1 VYLKRLLIL
10 IGVSLLIPTV
20 LAGAD
25 MPTGIEVG
33 NPPSSTCIAP
43 TDGLKINSTQIFC
56 TGTYYLDH
64 GVKVQDAENILL
76 NCNGSTL
83 IGTGDNEV
91 SFIGISLSNSNGV
104 TIKDCKLQNYRVGIA
119 LFSSKHNQLLNN
131 RFSYNQEAI
140 WFAWGHNDNNLVMGN
155 KFHNNDYDLII
166 HSSSFNV
173 VKNNTFESSI
183 EIGEHSQSGHSVS
196 NKVYNNSFYDSAEVL
211 NSNSQDQTFCFNGVG
226 NNYYDDSTGPTCQ
239 YDLEDRVS
247 VLEQLVQTIKDAIC
261 TVHSFD
267 FCDGDIITTTTTTLG
282 SQCHI
287 RCQTWYDKSGV
298 CKSSCGGGE
307 RYVGTTGCS
316 VGNVCCCI

>member
-1 VYLKRLLIL
+1 LKRLLIL

-183 EIGEHSQSGHSVS
+183 EIGEHSQPNHKNCYCKLYYSQNDLTDYVLQSL
-196 NKVYNNSFYDSAEVL
+196 L
-211 NSNSQDQTFCFNGVG
+211 NSQKCYS
-226 NNYYDDSTGPTCQ
+226 
-239 YDLEDRVS
+239 
-247 VLEQLVQTIKDAIC
+247 
-261 TVHSFD
+261 
-267 FCDGDIITTTTTTLG
+267 
-282 SQCHI
+282 
-287 RCQTWYDKSGV
+287 
-298 CKSSCGGGE
+298 
-307 RYVGTTGCS
+307 
-316 VGNVCCCI
+316 